1 MTHSISTAIATF
13 LFFVSAAASS
23 ASVEDVLA
31 DVREFRTANEVRI
44 LADFREL
51 LAMPNVS
58 ANLAD
63 MDRNAEWISAYLEDR
78 GFNTTTVSAA
88 RAPYIIA
95 ERLSAGAVK
104 TILIYAHFDGQPVAP
119 DDWSS
124 APFEPVLRDG
134 TVESGGK
141 VLAWPEKDARVDPE
155 WRVFARSAG
164 DDKAPIIALM
174 AALDA
179 LDEAGISPGVNIK
192 LFLDGEEE
200 AGSPSLEQILDQH
213 AAALDADLMLFCDGP
228 MHQSRRRQL
237 VFGVRGSMTMELT
250 TYGATRPLHSGHYG
264 NWAPNPTDDLIR
276 LLNTLKDETGSV
288 QVANYYDEVLPPT
301 DAEIAAIDA
310 MPRVDDQLR
319 RELSLGRTEGVETR
333 IEMLMLEPAI
343 VIKGL
348 QGGGVGAQASNVIRP
363 SATASLNIRLVPAQT
378 PEIVR
383 GHLENHFRAEGF
395 HIVYEDPT
403 PEVLASHP
411 RVLKVDAKGGYPG
424 FRTALD
430 GPEARQLVSLLDQI
444 DGMDTL
450 LTPTMGGSLPI
461 HLFEQALDMPI
472 ILLPTANHDNNQH
485 GSNENLRI
493 QNLWDAIEVF
503 AVLVS
508 GYGEN

>member
-1 MTHSISTAIATF
+1 
-13 LFFVSAAASS
+13 
-23 ASVEDVLA
+23 
-31 DVREFRTANEVRI
+31 
-44 LADFREL
+44 
-51 LAMPNVS
+51 
-58 ANLAD
+58 
-63 MDRNAEWISAYLEDR
+63 
-78 GFNTTTVSAA
+78 
-88 RAPYIIA
+88 
-95 ERLSAGAVK
+95 
-104 TILIYAHFDGQPVAP
+104 
-119 DDWSS
+119 
-124 APFEPVLRDG
+124 
-134 TVESGGK
+134 
-141 VLAWPEKDARVDPE
+141 
-155 WRVFARSAG
+155 
-164 DDKAPIIALM
+164 LM

-179 LDEAGISPGVNIK
+179 LDNAGIAPSVNIK
-192 LFLDGEEE
+192 LILDGEEE
-200 AGSPSLEQILDQH
+200 AGSPSLEQILAEH
-213 AAALDADLMLFCDGP
+213 ADSLDADLMLFCDGP

-264 NWAPNPTDDLIR
+264 NWAPNPTDDLVR
-276 LLNTLKDETGSV
+276 LLNSLKDDNGSV
-288 QVANYYDEVLPPT
+288 SVTNYYDEVLPPT
-301 DAEIAAIDA
+301 DAEIAAIDN

-343 VIKGL
+343 VVKGL

-383 GHLENHFRAEGF
+383 GHLENHFRAQGF
-395 HIVYEDPT
+395 HLVYDDPA
-403 PEVLASHP
+403 PEVLAAYP

-430 GPEARQLVSLLDQI
+430 GAEARRLASLLDQI
-444 DGMDTL
+444 DGTDTL

-493 QNLWDAIEVF
+493 KNLWDAIDVF
-503 AVLVS
+503 GVLVAQ
-508 GYGEN
+508 YGKR